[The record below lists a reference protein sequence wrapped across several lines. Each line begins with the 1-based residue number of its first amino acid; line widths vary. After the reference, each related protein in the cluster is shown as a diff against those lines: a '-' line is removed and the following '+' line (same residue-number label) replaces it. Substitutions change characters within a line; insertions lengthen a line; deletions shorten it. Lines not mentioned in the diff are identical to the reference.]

1 VSQLNVDTIKKAD
14 GTGNLSVPAETGTV
28 VTTASPSLGRRNI
41 IINGAMQVAQ
51 RGTSETGVTTSGYT
65 TVDRFS
71 TTLSNIGTYTISQST
86 DAPDGFSNSFKIDCT
101 TADASPASTDVL
113 IFRHRIE
120 AQDCQHLKFGT
131 SGAQS
136 LTLSF
141 WVKSNKT
148 GNANVIFKQP
158 DANRV
163 IGGQYTI
170 SSANTW
176 EHKTI
181 TVSGDTSGTINNDN
195 GEGIQ
200 LDFWLDSGSDYTG
213 GTLPTAWE
221 TNNNADLN
229 AGNTINIADNTANE
243 WLITGVQLEVGSVA
257 TPFEHRSYGEELIA
271 CQRYYYNSHEDGDFS
286 DYNGQQVVFAA
297 GSTTFGASVTV
308 TTGREHPTTMRAS
321 PTVTLYHQDGTSGA
335 VYAVHNAAKITGV
348 TAFGPTRKGF
358 LYGYKANGFNQ
369 GYGYYFGYT
378 ADAEL

>member
-1 VSQLNVDTIKKAD
+1 MSQLNVDTIKKAD

-28 VTTASPSLGRRNI
+28 VTTASPSLGRRNMI
-41 IINGAMQVAQ
+41 LNGDMRISQ
-51 RGTSETGVTTSGYT
+51 RGTSFTKSGSSNVYIL
-65 TVDRFS
+65 DRFYQV
-71 TTLSNIGTYTISQST
+71 SNASAATVVYSQDT
-86 DAPDGFSNSFKIDCT
+86 EAPANFKNSLKFSVT
-101 TADASPASTDVL
+101 TADTDLTSQRCL
-113 IFRHRIE
+113 ISQFIE
-120 AQDCQHLKFGT
+120 GQNVAHLNWGTADAQDV
-131 SGAQS
+131 
-136 LTLSF
+136 TLSF
-141 WVKSNKT
+141 WVRSSLT
-148 GNANVIFKQP
+148 GTF
-158 DANRV
+158 
-163 IGGQYTI
+163 GGSFINSAEDYSYPFTYTI
-170 SSANTW
+170 SSADTW
-176 EHKTI
+176 EYKTV
-181 TVSGDTSGTINNDN
+181 TVTGPTAGT
-195 GEGIQ
+195 
-200 LDFWLDSGSDYTG
+200 WLDTNGVGIRIHWSMGTGSYRLGTAGSWSANRYEGATG
-213 GTLPTAWE
+213 QVDPVSTTGATWY
-221 TNNNADLN
+221 
-229 AGNTINIADNTANE
+229 
-243 WLITGVQLEVGSVA
+243 ITGVQLEVGSVA